1 MSYVPTPTPF
11 DIKELPRYLQDELR
25 RISKDL
31 ADNADSIF
39 YRTQPTQ
46 SLSLSV
52 SAGSSANW
60 RVAGNILLVSTSTTQ
75 TFTGLQRG
83 ALDALREVV
92 FMNIGTGVAVLKSQ
106 AAESSASNRFALVT
120 DYQLSANAAAT
131 LWRDPFASRWRGLSK
146 T

>member
-1 MSYVPTPTPF
+1 MSYVPTPAPF
-11 DIKELPRYLQDELR
+11 DIKELPRYLQFELR
-25 RISKDL
+25 RISEDL

-39 YRTQPTQ
+39 YRTQPTR
-46 SLSLSV
+46 SVSLSV

-60 RVAGNILLVSTSTTQ
+60 KVAGNILLVSTSVTQ

-92 FMNIGTGVAVLKSQ
+92 FMNVGSGVAVLKSQ

-131 LWRDPFASRWRGLSK
+131 LWRDPFAARWRGLSK